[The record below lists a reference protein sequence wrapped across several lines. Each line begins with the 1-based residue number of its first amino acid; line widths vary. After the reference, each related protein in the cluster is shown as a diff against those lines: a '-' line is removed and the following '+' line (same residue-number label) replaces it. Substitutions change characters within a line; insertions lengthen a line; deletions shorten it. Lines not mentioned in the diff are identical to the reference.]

1 MESISRFKTYHPPGT
16 APGTLVPTR
25 PVEHGTLSLYV
36 IDYTDEL
43 LFEEQLDTAE
53 ACTPY
58 LSRDSKTWIQVN
70 GIPDPDT
77 LRTLGRQFDLQD
89 LALEDVLNSGQRPK
103 LDVYDGQLFLV
114 LSLPQFVD
122 GHLQVA
128 QISIFAGEKYVIVF
142 NPLQVDPFEP
152 IRKRLRPPNN
162 HRLRTRNV
170 DYLLYALID
179 LVIDAG
185 FPVLEAIGERI
196 EQLED
201 DLLESPDRDIISE
214 IHAVRRE
221 LLLLR
226 RRLWPQREVVSGLL
240 RGDVALIEEQTHPYL
255 RDCYDHTIQIMDLQ
269 ESFREV
275 STSLLEVYL
284 SSVSNRTNEIMR
296 VLTIIATI
304 FIPLTFIVGIYGMN
318 FEHSES
324 PWAMPE
330 LHWYY
335 GYPFIWGVMLTLV
348 GGMLWFFRRRGWL

>member
-1 MESISRFKTYHPPGT
+1 
-16 APGTLVPTR
+16 
-25 PVEHGTLSLYV
+25 
-36 IDYTDEL
+36 
-43 LFEEQLDTAE
+43 
-53 ACTPY
+53 
-58 LSRDSKTWIQVN
+58 
-70 GIPDPDT
+70 
-77 LRTLGRQFDLQD
+77 
-89 LALEDVLNSGQRPK
+89 VLNSGQRPK
-103 LDVYDGQLFLV
+103 LDVYEGQLFLV
-114 LSLPQFVD
+114 LSLPQYVD
-122 GHLQVA
+122 GHLEIA
-128 QISIFAGEKYVIVF
+128 QISIFAGEKYVILF
-142 NPLQVDPFEP
+142 NPLSTDPFEP

-162 HRLRTRNV
+162 HRLRTRDV

-185 FPVLEAIGERI
+185 FPVLESIGERI

-201 DLLESPDRDIISE
+201 ALLEAPDRDILGE
-214 IHAVRRE
+214 IHGIRRE

-226 RRLWPQREVVSGLL
+226 RRLWPQREVVSALL
-240 RGDVALIEEQTHPYL
+240 RGDIALIEEQTQPYL

-318 FEHSES
+318 FEHGSS

-348 GGMLWFFRRRGWL
+348 GTMLWFFRRRGWL

>member
-1 MESISRFKTYHPPGT
+1 VESVSGFKTYHPPGT
-16 APGTLVPTR
+16 APGTLVHTA
-25 PVEHGTLSLYV
+25 PVEPGALSLNV
-36 IDYTDEL
+36 MDFTEAEL
-43 LFEEQLDTAE
+43 VEEQLDTAE

-103 LDVYDGQLFLV
+103 LDLYGNQLFLI
-114 LSLPQFVD
+114 LSLPRFVD
-122 GHLQVA
+122 GELEVA
-128 QISIFAGEKYVIVF
+128 QISIFAGENYVILF
-142 NPLQVDPFEP
+142 NPLDTDPFEP

-162 HRLRTRNV
+162 HRLRTRNI
-170 DYLLYALID
+170 DYLLYALMD

-185 FPVLEAIGERI
+185 FPVLEVLGERI

-201 DLLESPDRDIISE
+201 DLLESPGRE
-214 IHAVRRE
+214 TLAQIHRLRRE

-240 RGDVALIEEQTHPYL
+240 RGDLALIEQQTHPYL
-255 RDCYDHTIQIMDLQ
+255 RDCYDHSIQIMDLQ

-284 SSVSNRTNEIMR
+284 SSVGNRTNEIMR

-318 FEHSES
+318 FEHPTS

-330 LHWYY
+330 LGWYY
-335 GYPFIWGVMLTLV
+335 GYPLIWMVMLGV
-348 GGMLWFFRRRGWL
+348 VAGMLWFFRRRHWL